1 MSDDTRFQGSIPQI
15 YDDYLV
21 PLIFEDAARDL
32 AARAA
37 AENPSDVLET
47 AAGTGVL
54 TRALAAA
61 LPHGVRIVATDLNP
75 PMIEWARRRQADDAR
90 IEWRPADA
98 LELPFD
104 GDSFDVAL
112 CQFGAMFF
120 PDRVAGYREAR
131 RVLRP
136 GGAFLFNL
144 WSDIARNGFAAT
156 VTNALSREF
165 PDDPPVFLARTP
177 HGHGDPAV
185 IEAELR
191 AAGFGQV
198 SISLYEGVSAA
209 ESHRD
214 PAIAYCQGTPLR
226 NELEARA
233 PGRLAELTEL
243 AAEAIRAEW
252 GEAPVSAPISGVVA
266 TARG

>member
-15 YDDYLV
+15 YDEFLV
-21 PLIFEDAARDL
+21 PLIFEGPARDL

-37 AENPSDVLET
+37 AENPADVLET

-61 LPHGVRIVATDLNP
+61 LPQGVRIVATDLNP
-75 PMIEWARRRQADDAR
+75 PMIEWARARQKGDRR

-98 LELPFD
+98 LALPFGD
-104 GDSFDVAL
+104 GGFDVAL

-120 PDRVAGYREAR
+120 PDRIAGYREAR

-165 PDDPPVFLARTP
+165 PNDPPVFLARTP
-177 HGHGDPAV
+177 HGHGDAAV
-185 IEAELR
+185 IESELR
-191 AAGFGQV
+191 AAGFADV
-198 SISLYEGVSAA
+198 SISSYEGVSAA
-209 ESHRD
+209 ASHRE
-214 PAIAYCQGTPLR
+214 PAVAYCMGTPLR

-233 PGRLAELTEL
+233 PGRLDELTEI

-252 GEAPVSAPISGVVA
+252 GAGPVEAPISGVVA
-266 TARG
+266 TARD

>member
-1 MSDDTRFQGSIPQI
+1 MSDDSRFQGSIPQI

-21 PLIFEDAARDL
+21 PLIFEDPARDL
-32 AARAA
+32 ATRAA
-37 AENPSDVLET
+37 AEKPGDVLES

-61 LPHGVRIVATDLNP
+61 LPSSARIVATDLNP
-75 PMIEWARRRQADDAR
+75 PMIEWARSRQNDDPR
-90 IEWRPADA
+90 VVWRPADA
-98 LELPFD
+98 LALPF
-104 GDSFDVAL
+104 GDEGFDVVL
-112 CQFGAMFF
+112 CQFGVMFF

-156 VTNALSREF
+156 ITNALSREF
-165 PDDPPVFLARTP
+165 PDDPPLFLARTP

-191 AAGFGQV
+191 AAGFAEI
-198 SISLYEGVSAA
+198 SISLYEGVSRAA
-209 ESHRD
+209 SHRH

-233 PGRLAELTEL
+233 PGRLDELTEI
-243 AAEAIRAEW
+243 AADAIQSEW
-252 GEAPVSAPISGVVA
+252 GAGSVSAPIAGVVA
-266 TARG
+266 TARR

>member
-1 MSDDTRFQGSIPQI
+1 MSDDSRFQGSIPQL
-15 YDDYLV
+15 YDAYLV
-21 PLIFEDAARDL
+21 PLIFEDPARDL

-37 AENPSDVLET
+37 AGAPRDLLET

-61 LPHGVRIVATDLNP
+61 LPPGARIVATDLNP
-75 PMIEWARRRQADDAR
+75 PMIEWARARQKDDAR

-98 LELPFD
+98 LNLPFD
-104 GDSFDVAL
+104 DDSFDAVL
-112 CQFGAMFF
+112 CQFGVMFF
-120 PDRVAGYREAR
+120 PDRVAGYRQAR

-136 GGAFLFNL
+136 GGAFLFNV
-144 WSDIARNGFAAT
+144 WSNIARNGFAAT
-156 VTNALSREF
+156 VTNAMSREF
-165 PDDPPVFLARTP
+165 PEDPPVFLARTP

-198 SISLYEGVSAA
+198 SISPYEGVSAA
-209 ESHRD
+209 ASHRD

-233 PGRLAELTEL
+233 PGRLDELTEI
-243 AAEAIRAEW
+243 AVEAIRAEW
-252 GEAPVSAPISGVVA
+252 GAGPVSAPISGVVA

>member
-37 AENPSDVLET
+37 AANPADVLET

-61 LPHGVRIVATDLNP
+61 LPEGARIVATDLNP
-75 PMIEWARRRQADDAR
+75 PMIEWARRRQADDPR
-90 IEWRPADA
+90 IAWRPADA
-98 LELPFD
+98 MALPF
-104 GDSFDVAL
+104 GDASFDVAL
-112 CQFGAMFF
+112 CQFGVMFF

-156 VTNALSREF
+156 VTNAMAGEF
-165 PDDPPVFLARTP
+165 PDDPPLFLARTP
-177 HGHGDPAV
+177 HGHGVPAV
-185 IEAELR
+185 VEAELR
-191 AAGFGQV
+191 AAGFTDV
-198 SISLYEGVSAA
+198 AISAYEGVSAA
-209 ESHRD
+209 RSHRD

-233 PGRLAELTEL
+233 PDRLGELTEI

-252 GEAPVSAPISGVVA
+252 GAGPVSAPISGVVA